1 MKQPAARRQIL
12 VTGLANSGKTTV
24 CNQLTGTYALVANYP
39 MTTVEPKTSSYLFEQ
54 TLYEVTDMPGIN
66 GFTAYSEEELIFRKL
81 AIELRPDILIQ
92 CIDANRLKQSL
103 YLTAELFELGLP
115 LVICLTAVDETARK
129 GKMVDSAL
137 LSRLLQV
144 PVIEAGLP
152 GGGRLYD
159 LKEAAAHAA
168 AVQNPLKYSE
178 EIERVVQSLSGQIGG
193 ESGTARVCALLSL
206 LKDPYVA
213 DTASASGDWRY
224 WGLSLSAR
232 QSLAAASNALQAVVP
247 GNPAARIIRERGRW
261 VDGISSQV
269 LGSVTPQ
276 SSGFALKAAYYS
288 RHPLWGLFFLAAV
301 LLAVY
306 LLVVKAAGWIGE
318 QLETG
323 VGEPIAQFVR
333 DGVASPFLENL
344 LVGDYGLLT
353 LGLLNAVITVLP
365 ILSIFFLLLG
375 FLEDV
380 GYLPN
385 LSVLLRRSFKRL
397 GLSGKAVMPIVL
409 GFGCKTMATMTTR
422 SLRSRK
428 ERLIAI
434 FLIAFAIP
442 CSAQLGLNVAIL
454 GRAGFSA
461 FVLVTVVL
469 ISVEAAAGIILN
481 RIITDHSKQ
490 AFIQELPPFRT
501 LSAVQILRKTGYR
514 VWWFLKEALPVF
526 IIAALIIF
534 TLDAVGFLGLLKR
547 LLDPLVVFWLG
558 LPIEFVDAL
567 ILMVAREEAAAGL
580 ILRLSRAGML
590 DYMQSV
596 IAVVVTTMFVPCFA
610 NTVAMVKEAGLRAAV
625 LMLIGINISTILIGG
640 VLNWGAVLIRSLV

>member
-353 LGLLNAVITVLP
+353 LGLLNCSDSSRMSDTCPTSPFFCAGPSNGWVCQARQLCRLFSDSAARPWLP
-365 ILSIFFLLLG
+365 
-375 FLEDV
+375 
-380 GYLPN
+380 
-385 LSVLLRRSFKRL
+385 
-397 GLSGKAVMPIVL
+397 
-409 GFGCKTMATMTTR
+409 
-422 SLRSRK
+422 
-428 ERLIAI
+428 
-434 FLIAFAIP
+434 
-442 CSAQLGLNVAIL
+442 
-454 GRAGFSA
+454 
-461 FVLVTVVL
+461 
-469 ISVEAAAGIILN
+469 
-481 RIITDHSKQ
+481 
-490 AFIQELPPFRT
+490 
-501 LSAVQILRKTGYR
+501 
-514 VWWFLKEALPVF
+514 
-526 IIAALIIF
+526 
-534 TLDAVGFLGLLKR
+534 
-547 LLDPLVVFWLG
+547 
-558 LPIEFVDAL
+558 
-567 ILMVAREEAAAGL
+567 
-580 ILRLSRAGML
+580 
-590 DYMQSV
+590 
-596 IAVVVTTMFVPCFA
+596 
-610 NTVAMVKEAGLRAAV
+610 
-625 LMLIGINISTILIGG
+625 
-640 VLNWGAVLIRSLV
+640 

>member
-1 MKQPAARRQIL
+1 
-12 VTGLANSGKTTV
+12 
-24 CNQLTGTYALVANYP
+24 
-39 MTTVEPKTSSYLFEQ
+39 
-54 TLYEVTDMPGIN
+54 
-66 GFTAYSEEELIFRKL
+66 
-81 AIELRPDILIQ
+81 
-92 CIDANRLKQSL
+92 
-103 YLTAELFELGLP
+103 
-115 LVICLTAVDETARK
+115 
-129 GKMVDSAL
+129 
-137 LSRLLQV
+137 
-144 PVIEAGLP
+144 
-152 GGGRLYD
+152 
-159 LKEAAAHAA
+159 
-168 AVQNPLKYSE
+168 
-178 EIERVVQSLSGQIGG
+178 
-193 ESGTARVCALLSL
+193 
-206 LKDPYVA
+206 
-213 DTASASGDWRY
+213 
-224 WGLSLSAR
+224 
-232 QSLAAASNALQAVVP
+232 
-247 GNPAARIIRERGRW
+247 
-261 VDGISSQV
+261 
-269 LGSVTPQ
+269 
-276 SSGFALKAAYYS
+276 
-288 RHPLWGLFFLAAV
+288 
-301 LLAVY
+301 
-306 LLVVKAAGWIGE
+306 
-318 QLETG
+318 
-323 VGEPIAQFVR
+323 
-333 DGVASPFLENL
+333 
-344 LVGDYGLLT
+344 
-353 LGLLNAVITVLP
+353 
-365 ILSIFFLLLG
+365 
-375 FLEDV
+375 
-380 GYLPN
+380 
-385 LSVLLRRSFKRL
+385 
-397 GLSGKAVMPIVL
+397 MPIVL

>member
-501 LSAVQILRKTGYR
+501 PSAVQILRKTGYR